1 MKTYKVRLEII
12 GNIYEVDDIDDYQ
25 CVCDTA
31 MCADYGDLDL
41 VSFERH
47 KDYIYVVT
55 RYHMNIDANNDAE
68 ARYIAECIVTKQLDI
83 GSLYCGDLEDINI
96 FKISSQK

>member
-1 MKTYKVRLEII
+1 MNTYKVTLHICGRLY
-12 GNIYEVDDIDDYQ
+12 NIDNIDDDQ

-55 RYHMNIDANNDAE
+55 CYHMNIDANNDAE

-83 GSLYCGDLEDINI
+83 GSLYCGDLEDANI
-96 FKISSQK
+96 FKGI